1 MVERGIGTMGAVI
14 WGAVGLGCGGN
25 TETADADSDW
35 PKRVT
40 LQASFAQA
48 SDAVR
53 LADGEIVAQGGD
65 VAFTFAVQLSLH
77 QPDEALPIFCEKG
90 KHEAL
95 AEVPDDSLPERE
107 LTDLVELRLLAKRAH
122 EDLETFTKRVVA
134 EVVEP
139 GLGASDIDQLV
150 VALHG
155 DVRTTRSRAVS
166 RAAGPA
172 RPAAT
177 R

>member
-1 MVERGIGTMGAVI
+1 MGSMVERGIGTMGAVI

-95 AEVPDDSLPERE
+95 AEVPADEETCLGSGVDGWEP
-107 LTDLVELRLLAKRAH
+107 RLFLSAGLAH
-122 EDLETFTKRVVA
+122 E
-134 EVVEP
+134 VEE
-139 GLGASDIDQLV
+139 
-150 VALHG
+150 
-155 DVRTTRSRAVS
+155 
-166 RAAGPA
+166 
-172 RPAAT
+172 
-177 R
+177 